1 MRSAAGTFPLSYSE
15 TLQSSRTADASALR
29 TGLGSPSFVGFD
41 VYRLPSGSLVSQHRP
56 ERTPPGVVDGLC
68 HLRPAESGCVHI
80 ADDDQSV
87 FSGNPRRLLMKIV
100 TAGVGDLSSDRSRPL
115 SAAGSLRPGK
125 RRLALSVVTQRRD
138 FLSGAQRRERG
149 KAKVDADLVVA
160 CRKVISDF
168 ALEADVPA
176 STGILHEAPGPELAL
191 GLAVPPEAVA
201 PLQVDRS
208 VAVNPDGAGDER
220 RPSECALG
228 AEARTKAR
236 AFPVLVA
243 RLGELSAYR
252 AHCIGVQPEVGGSA
266 SAEFDQVECS
276 WPPAVQAGAASALG
290 FPLGGAAK
298 VPDLIGR
305 NSKPAEVLPGSSV
318 LDAELEGKDAHGG
331 PLAASISLRSRSR
344 GAVARSAASPFLA
357 QQSYPF
363 NFRSNQG
370 ARFLRRLNPTVSAR
384 EI

>member
-41 VYRLPSGSLVSQHRP
+41 VYRLPSGSLVSQHSS
-56 ERTPPGVVDGLC
+56 ERTPPGIVDGLC
-68 HLRPAESGCVHI
+68 HLRLAESGCVHI
-80 ADDDQSV
+80 ADDDQSI
-87 FSGNPRRLLMKIV
+87 FSGNSRRLLMEIV
-100 TAGVGDLSSDRSRPL
+100 AAGVSDLGSDRSRPL

-125 RRLALSVVTQRRD
+125 VRLVLPVVTQRQNL
-138 FLSGAQRRERG
+138 FSGAQRRERG
-149 KAKVDADLVVA
+149 KAKVDADLVVS

-168 ALEADVPA
+168 ALEANVPA
-176 STGILHEAPGPELAL
+176 STGILHEAAGSELSIDP
-191 GLAVPPEAVA
+191 AVLPEAIST
-201 PLQVDRS
+201 LKIDRS
-208 VAVNPDGAGDER
+208 VAVNSDGAGDKR
-220 RPSECALG
+220 HPSECAFG
-228 AEARTKAR
+228 AEAGSKAR

-243 RLGELSAYR
+243 RLGELAAYR

-266 SAEFDQVECS
+266 SAELDQVECS
-276 WPPAVQAGAASALG
+276 GPPAVQAGAASALG

-305 NSKPAEVLPGSSV
+305 NGKPAEVLPGSSV

-331 PLAASISLRSRSR
+331 PVAGSCSLRSRSR